1 MQREIERAVRGAKN
15 AISTAKKQYIVYAL
29 RDTIKHFRKQRTA
42 SEEREFVKKQMAQI
56 RDLAKQEDRYF
67 RRRNVAKL
75 VFFYLN
81 GYNVDFGAMECV
93 KLIASAK
100 FKDKRIGYMAIQVL
114 LDERSEVLLLATNV
128 LKQDL
133 QSDNHQ
139 VVALALHLIANIA
152 STDMARD
159 LAADVERLL
168 HSRNAFLRK
177 KAALAAVR
185 MCRRSPEL
193 ADTFVAAALEMLR
206 AQRNHGVLLCG
217 LALVQQLATLLPD
230 TLVPRLRTELLPP
243 LLETLRE
250 VATAGF
256 DAEFGFQGVNDPFLQ
271 CRLLA
276 VLRLLTRDGTSN
288 TDELQSTLVQV
299 ARSSDKSSAVLYECI
314 HTILAIRGAP
324 RTSLSFAVQ
333 RLGDLLRSRDP
344 NLRLMA
350 LQSMREAATLE
361 RASVVQHQT
370 TIVECL
376 HDPDPSA
383 QRGAVDVLF
392 DLIAA
397 DNARAVFGELIGYL
411 AECTDDAV
419 RLEVLRRLWLT
430 ADQQQM
436 EVGWR
441 MEAFVRAFQAV
452 DTAADAADEDGWLAS
467 TDDLASALLALIAA
481 HAALPSPATRRL
493 VAAARS
499 VHDATGKVPTLLLR
513 CALWCVGEYGYPR
526 EEVRPSATSSASPT
540 TADDGSALAGE
551 MAELSGL
558 QHSQRNSDAWD
569 GLRAPHEDAEA
580 GVAFVEAALEW
591 HERRRRRRGACRA
604 MPAWATA
611 VESLALT
618 AVMKIAVRS
627 ADASDGAVFSRCR
640 ELLARRRTALDAE
653 VQQRACEF
661 TALLQPEQ
669 REWRER
675 LSMTPS
681 PLAYAEWSERW
692 RARHAHGVVHAPVT
706 GTSSLI
712 VLDDEEEEEEEGGSG
727 NGGRGRAGRATG
739 RAATSTSTLAA
750 DLQDLL
756 SMGDGPFAAALPP
769 ADGSDERGLL
779 DLLSS
784 PEEATSTPVAPNGS
798 VADAN
803 VKAAAET
810 LIFDSDVVGIWL
822 SARRSTAAH
831 TVDATARF
839 VNKSPRTLSEF
850 LFQVA
855 VPKYILLEM
864 SPATAGALPPTTAST
879 SPPITQRMRLVNESG
894 HFGEERP
901 LQMRFRISYV
911 NALGERVAQQG
922 TVDTFPTS

>member
-1 MQREIERAVRGAKN
+1 
-15 AISTAKKQYIVYAL
+15 
-29 RDTIKHFRKQRTA
+29 
-42 SEEREFVKKQMAQI
+42 
-56 RDLAKQEDRYF
+56 
-67 RRRNVAKL
+67 
-75 VFFYLN
+75 
-81 GYNVDFGAMECV
+81 
-93 KLIASAK
+93 
-100 FKDKRIGYMAIQVL
+100 
-114 LDERSEVLLLATNV
+114 
-128 LKQDL
+128 
-133 QSDNHQ
+133 
-139 VVALALHLIANIA
+139 
-152 STDMARD
+152 
-159 LAADVERLL
+159 
-168 HSRNAFLRK
+168 
-177 KAALAAVR
+177 
-185 MCRRSPEL
+185 
-193 ADTFVAAALEMLR
+193 
-206 AQRNHGVLLCG
+206 
-217 LALVQQLATLLPD
+217 
-230 TLVPRLRTELLPP
+230 
-243 LLETLRE
+243 
-250 VATAGF
+250 
-256 DAEFGFQGVNDPFLQ
+256 
-271 CRLLA
+271 
-276 VLRLLTRDGTSN
+276 
-288 TDELQSTLVQV
+288 
-299 ARSSDKSSAVLYECI
+299 
-314 HTILAIRGAP
+314 
-324 RTSLSFAVQ
+324 
-333 RLGDLLRSRDP
+333 
-344 NLRLMA
+344 
-350 LQSMREAATLE
+350 
-361 RASVVQHQT
+361 
-370 TIVECL
+370 
-376 HDPDPSA
+376 
-383 QRGAVDVLF
+383 
-392 DLIAA
+392 
-397 DNARAVFGELIGYL
+397 
-411 AECTDDAV
+411 
-419 RLEVLRRLWLT
+419 
-430 ADQQQM
+430 
-436 EVGWR
+436 
-441 MEAFVRAFQAV
+441 
-452 DTAADAADEDGWLAS
+452 
-467 TDDLASALLALIAA
+467 
-481 HAALPSPATRRL
+481 
-493 VAAARS
+493 
-499 VHDATGKVPTLLLR
+499 
-513 CALWCVGEYGYPR
+513 
-526 EEVRPSATSSASPT
+526 
-540 TADDGSALAGE
+540 

-640 ELLARRRTALDAE
+640 ELLTRRRTALDAE

-750 DLQDLL
+750 DLKDLL

-855 VPKYILLEM
+855 VPKYIRLEM